1 MCHPPRSKVTINA
14 ISFALFKIGLVVV
27 VSLLLDSYASFTM
40 PSTNKRQLRHQQ
52 LSVKPV
58 FTPLNQPN
66 IYLINRCTD
75 SNMLHDL
82 IRLAQRTKFYS
93 IDTESDRFTRRPA
106 LIQIEFIDQTASV
119 VILVETC
126 HLPVRQQSLTFW
138 LIRSLFKFIFVPS
151 NVIYS
156 WADAKKELVDFVRYG
171 LFAFDTIQQL
181 HVVDVQAE
189 FKHWYSSTYADN
201 PTGTHPWAL
210 QVAISTMFDEF
221 LDKTETLN
229 RWSRGLSLACAP
241 DGHNSKLACMIQY
254 AVNDCLAVTK
264 LACAIGEHVVR
275 RWSNGTSFD
284 LSRPSI

>member
-1 MCHPPRSKVTINA
+1 MQ
-14 ISFALFKIGLVVV
+14 
-27 VSLLLDSYASFTM
+27 
-40 PSTNKRQLRHQQ
+40 STNRKCLKRQLRHQQ

-58 FTPLNQPN
+58 FTPRNQPN
-66 IYLINRCTD
+66 IYLIHRFTD
-75 SNMLHDL
+75 SNILHDL

-126 HLPVRQQSLTFW
+126 HLPLQQQSLTFW
-138 LIRSLFKFIFVPS
+138 LIRSLLKFIFVPS

-156 WADAKKELVDFVRYG
+156 WADAKKELADFVRYG
-171 LFAFDTIQQL
+171 LFAFDTVQQL
-181 HVVDVQAE
+181 HVFDVQAE
-189 FKHWYSSTYADN
+189 FKRWYSSTYAHH

-229 RWSRGLSLACAP
+229 RWSRGLFRYCVP
-241 DGHNSKLACMIQY
+241 DGHDSKLASMIKY

-264 LACAIGEHVVR
+264 LACRIGEQVVR
-275 RWSNGTSFD
+275 RSSND
-284 LSRPSI
+284 LFLMPISSLCLVQ